1 MNLLKQF
8 SQQLEAL
15 VEKTSRGV
23 VGVLRGRD
31 GQATGMVLA
40 QDGYILTN
48 AHVVE
53 GARRMNARMH
63 DGDEHR
69 AHVVG
74 ADERTDLAVLKL
86 DVNHLTTL
94 PLADS
99 REVNVGQIVVAIGNP
114 YRFDRSV
121 SLGVVSAL
129 ERTLPARQGALE
141 GLIQTDA
148 AINPGNSGGPL
159 LNADGEVVGINTAV
173 IPWAQG
179 IGFAIPAY
187 TASWVAAVLIKN
199 GEVRRP
205 FLGIAARGE
214 ELGPKLAT
222 ATGRRRAVRVLDVN
236 ATEPADR
243 AGVREGDLLI
253 SANGN
258 PVSSVDDL
266 QRVMVL
272 DQGGELKLEVWR
284 DQQRR
289 EVLVRP
295 RPWPKMAM
303 A

>member
-1 MNLLKQF
+1 MNMLKQF

-15 VEKTSRGV
+15 VQKTAPAV
-23 VGVLRGRD
+23 VGIIRGQQ
-31 GQATGMVLA
+31 QATGVVLA
-40 QDGYILTN
+40 QDGYVLTN

-53 GARRMNARMH
+53 GARKMTARMH

-74 ADERTDLAVLKL
+74 TDGRTDLAVLKL
-86 DVNHLTTL
+86 DAGKLATL

-99 REVNVGQIVVAIGNP
+99 REVNVGQLVVAIGNP
-114 YRFDRSV
+114 FRFERSV

-129 ERTLPARQGALE
+129 DRSLPSRQGALE

-159 LNADGEVVGINTAV
+159 LDPDGEVVGINTAV

-187 TASWVAAVLIKN
+187 TASWVAAVLIQS

-214 ELGPKLAT
+214 ELGPTLAS

-236 ATEPADR
+236 PTEPADR
-243 AGVREGDLLI
+243 AGMREGDLLV
-253 SANGN
+253 SANGS
-258 PVSSVDDL
+258 PVASVDDL

-272 DQGGELKLEVWR
+272 GHGGELRLEVWR
-284 DQQRR
+284 QHQRR
-289 EVLVRP
+289 ELLVKP
-295 RPWPKMAM
+295 RPWPKMAV